1 MENQI
6 FSSISDFPQRFS
18 HCDRWKYRA
27 VLTKTRCDGLV
38 LAIIYARENI
48 HAEMHLCL
56 RMCECVWEAWA
67 VCRCVCVDMR
77 ANVYLWLSVRVH
89 LPLPSC
95 NDAQQSAFGTWSGDP
110 AVHSPV
116 CPPLWALFHTA
127 QPSANCHSNEGWSP
141 SYGWWITKKES
152 TCQAGRGENTAGRR
166 AQAGDDDWPCLSLI
180 SEVWMRRHHRPSST
194 APAVTGRDICQT
206 VREGKK
212 SLSLIAGYHRDEKK
226 NGEKRERKE
235 KLKEGENIAK
245 RGT

>member
-1 MENQI
+1 MQKCI
-6 FSSISDFPQRFS
+6 
-18 HCDRWKYRA
+18 
-27 VLTKTRCDGLV
+27 
-38 LAIIYARENI
+38 
-48 HAEMHLCL
+48 
-56 RMCECVWEAWA
+56 
-67 VCRCVCVDMR
+67 CVCVCASVYEKPGRCAGVCVDVR

-110 AVHSPV
+110 AVHSPA

-180 SEVWMRRHHRPSST
+180 SEVWIRRHHGPSST

-206 VREGKK
+206 VSDGEKK
-212 SLSLIAGYHRDEKK
+212 ACHWSLDIAGMRKK
-226 NGEKRERKE
+226 WGKAWKKRKIKTREYSKERHLTWCNVQRNCSAAYSNYSSHAE
-235 KLKEGENIAK
+235 Q
-245 RGT
+245 RGQWPV

>member
-1 MENQI
+1 MQKCICVCVCASVYEK
-6 FSSISDFPQRFS
+6 PG
-18 HCDRWKYRA
+18 
-27 VLTKTRCDGLV
+27 RCAG
-38 LAIIYARENI
+38 
-48 HAEMHLCL
+48 
-56 RMCECVWEAWA
+56 
-67 VCRCVCVDMR
+67 VCVDMR